1 MQYIRFFSY
10 LILFT
15 LIFGSCAQNPV
26 TGKKEFM
33 LMTEEQEISLGAEA
47 DPDIVKQYGVY
58 NHPVLQKFVEDNGRR
73 MAALSHR
80 PGLNY
85 QFRILDSPV
94 VNAFA
99 LPGGYVYF
107 TRGILAHFNNEAEF
121 AGVLGHELGH
131 ITARHSAK
139 QYSKQVITELLI
151 LGGMMVSEEFR
162 RFSDVAQQGA
172 GLLFLKFSRD
182 NETESDELGVSYST
196 KAGYDAREMAGFFKT
211 LEKLGAESGSIPT
224 FLSTHP
230 DPGDRFT
237 KVGKLADQARLESGN
252 QDLKVNRNDY
262 LSIINGVVYG
272 DDPKQGF
279 VDDGV
284 FYHPV
289 MRFRFDIPKGW
300 NVQNMP
306 SQVQL
311 APANGKAML
320 AMSMAEGKSLE
331 AARDKAVADNKLTV
345 IQSSETTVHGLRA
358 LRVLSEIPAESSQST
373 SLKVLTYFI
382 ALDES
387 IFKFHGL
394 SSLTDFSSFESEMAA
409 SMTSFMRLTDPSKLN
424 RQPMTIRIVEAR
436 ESASLQK
443 VLEKYQMPEKRWKE
457 LVLLNGL
464 ELSDMVEKGTSVK
477 ILGGQ
482 FN

>member
-1 MQYIRFFSY
+1 MSAKSLVYS
-10 LILFT
+10 LLLVSLFA
-15 LIFGSCAQNPV
+15 SCAQNPV

-33 LMTEEQEISLGAEA
+33 LMTEEQEISMGKEA
-47 DPDIVKQYGVY
+47 DPDIIAQYGLY
-58 NHPVLQKFVEDNGRR
+58 EHPVLQKFVEANGKR

-139 QYSKQVITELLI
+139 QYSKQVVTELLI
-151 LGGMMVSEEFR
+151 IGGMMVSEEFR
-162 RFSDVAQQGA
+162 RFADVAQQGA

-196 KAGYDAREMAGFFKT
+196 SAGYDARQMAGFFRT
-211 LEKLGAESGSIPT
+211 LEKIGGQNGAIPT

-237 KVGKLADQARLESGN
+237 KVGSLAMEAQKGVDSTTLS
-252 QDLKVNRNDY
+252 VNREEY
-262 LSIINGVVYG
+262 LRMIDGIVYG
-272 DDPKQGF
+272 DDPKQGY
-279 VDDGV
+279 VENSV

-289 MRFRFDIPKGW
+289 LRFRFDIPAAWK
-300 NVQNMP
+300 VQNMP
-306 SQVQL
+306 SQVQV
-311 APANGKAML
+311 APESGKALL
-320 AMSMAEGKSLE
+320 AMSMAGESSLQ
-331 AARDKAVADNKLTV
+331 AAKDKAIADNGLQV
-345 IQSSETTVHGLRA
+345 AQAAETTVNGLPAIRLLSDVA
-358 LRVLSEIPAESSQST
+358 AQEGAGQPLRVL
-373 SLKVLTYFI
+373 TYLI
-382 ALDES
+382 QLDGQ

-394 SSLTDFSSFESEMAA
+394 SGAADYTQHEVLMEEGMRSFS
-409 SMTSFMRLTDPSKLN
+409 RLTDQSKLN
-424 RQPMTIRIVEAR
+424 RQPTTIRVVELR
-436 ESASLQK
+436 EGGTLKQVLQ
-443 VLEKYQMPEKRWKE
+443 KYQMPEKRWNE
-457 LVLLNGL
+457 IALLNGL
-464 ELSDMVEKGTSVK
+464 ELSSLVKKGDLVK
-477 ILGGQ
+477 LLGGQ
-482 FN
+482 IY